1 MKSILKSNSSFLLP
15 FSFFL
20 LAGAIALLVN
30 SKTDLH
36 LAINSIHN
44 RHLDIFFYY
53 ITYLGD
59 GLVAVLTII
68 ILLTVKYRY
77 ALIVGIS
84 YAISSMFTQLLK
96 RTMFEDVVRPK
107 KFFEGIHDLYFVPG
121 TENHLYNSFP
131 SEHAT
136 TAFALYF
143 SLALI
148 VKNSTLKFFLF
159 VVALL
164 VGFSRIYLSQHFLS
178 DVYAGASIGVFVTFI
193 SYWIIQKSKAQWLD
207 RSLVASINLGDK
219 G

>member
-1 MKSILKSNSSFLLP
+1 VKSVLKSNSSFLVP
-15 FSFFL
+15 FSIFL
-20 LAGAIALLVN
+20 LIGAFLLLVN

-36 LAINSIHN
+36 LFINSFHN
-44 RHLDIFFYY
+44 RYLDIFFYY
-53 ITYLGD
+53 TTYLGD
-59 GLVAVLTII
+59 GLTAVLTVI

-77 ALIVGIS
+77 ALIVGLS
-84 YAISSMFTQLLK
+84 YAVSSVFTQLLK
-96 RTMFEDVVRPK
+96 QTLFEDVVRPK

-131 SEHAT
+131 SGHAT

-148 VKNSTLKFFLF
+148 VKNNTLKFLLF

-178 DVYAGASIGVFVTFI
+178 DVYAGSLIGVFVTFI
-193 SYWIIQKSKAQWLD
+193 SYWIIQKSKAQWLE
-207 RSLVASINLGDK
+207 RSLVKSIN
-219 G
+219 

>member
-1 MKSILKSNSSFLLP
+1 MKSVLKSNSSFLVP
-15 FSFFL
+15 FSIFL
-20 LAGAIALLVN
+20 LIGAFLLLVN

-36 LAINSIHN
+36 LFINSFHN
-44 RHLDIFFYY
+44 RYLDIFFYY
-53 ITYLGD
+53 TTYLGD
-59 GLVAVLTII
+59 GLTAVLTVI

-77 ALIVGIS
+77 ALIVGLS
-84 YAISSMFTQLLK
+84 YAVSSVFTQLLK
-96 RTMFEDVVRPK
+96 QTLFEDVVRPK

-131 SEHAT
+131 SGHAT

-148 VKNSTLKFFLF
+148 VKNNTLKFLLF

-178 DVYAGASIGVFVTFI
+178 DVYAGSLIGVFVTFI
-193 SYWIIQKSKAQWLD
+193 SYWIIQKSKAQWLE
-207 RSLVASINLGDK
+207 RSLVKSIN
-219 G
+219 

>member
-1 MKSILKSNSSFLLP
+1 
-15 FSFFL
+15 
-20 LAGAIALLVN
+20 LLVN

-131 SEHAT
+131 SGHAT

>member
-1 MKSILKSNSSFLLP
+1 VKSILKSNISFLLP

-20 LAGAIALLVN
+20 LIGAIALLVN

-36 LAINSIHN
+36 LTINSFHD
-44 RHLDIFFYY
+44 HYLDIFFYS

-59 GLVAVLTII
+59 GLAAILTVA
-68 ILLTVKYRY
+68 ILLTVRYRY
-77 ALIVGIS
+77 AMIVGIS
-84 YAISSMFTQLLK
+84 YIISSVFTQVLK
-96 RTMFEDVVRPK
+96 RTLFEDVVRPK
-107 KFFEGIHDLYFVPG
+107 KFFEGIHNLYFVPG

-131 SEHAT
+131 SGHAT

-148 VKNSTLKFFLF
+148 VKNNTLKFFLF

-178 DVYAGASIGVFVTFI
+178 DVYAGASIGVVVTFI
-193 SYWIIQKSKAQWLD
+193 SYWIIQKNKAKWLD
-207 RSLVASINLGDK
+207 RSLVKSINLGDK
-219 G
+219 E